1 MYVKSFSEPDLSALK
16 DAIEEAD
23 KNPEIKSIIV
33 FSCDENKKIPKSNGI
48 VFF

>member
-33 FSCDENKKIPKSNGI
+33 FRDENKSRKQWDNSFKC
-48 VFF
+48 